1 MTIETLLLLVSL
13 IAHQPTSPLISYQA
27 MEELKGKL
35 AEVTVE
41 VEAVL
46 QVPDGAD
53 ASIAPVMV
61 GQGVCVADEMGKL
74 RLVTSAFLVQN
85 SSRLR
90 VRTKAAPEWAA
101 ARLVRLDE
109 DVGLAELVTSA
120 EAKNFCQ
127 AVAPATPLL
136 EGAGG
141 LVFSIDNPTTW
152 TSIFH
157 GNLVGRAEPPL
168 VKYLLAASG
177 LPLGGP
183 LYGPT
188 GDFAALNLRRYVQ
201 NGEFYLAAPATMV
214 LQWIWGTRRDGE
226 PNGRRQR
233 RPPISRSAVS
243 E

>member
-1 MTIETLLLLVSL
+1 
-13 IAHQPTSPLISYQA
+13 
-27 MEELKGKL
+27 
-35 AEVTVE
+35 
-41 VEAVL
+41 
-46 QVPDGAD
+46 
-53 ASIAPVMV
+53 
-61 GQGVCVADEMGKL
+61 
-74 RLVTSAFLVQN
+74 VQN

-101 ARLVRLDE
+101 AQLLRLDE
-109 DVGLAELVTSA
+109 ELGLAELAPSVDPK
-120 EAKNFCQ
+120 EVCQ

-141 LVFSIDNPTTW
+141 LVFSIDNPTAW

-168 VKYLLAASG
+168 GKYLLAASG

-188 GDFAALNLRRYVQ
+188 GDFAAINLRRYVP
-201 NGEFYLAAPATMV
+201 GGKLYLAAPATMV
-214 LQWIWGTRRDGE
+214 LQWIWGTRRNGE
-226 PNGRRQR
+226 PNGRRPR
-233 RPPISRSAVS
+233 RPPISRSAAS